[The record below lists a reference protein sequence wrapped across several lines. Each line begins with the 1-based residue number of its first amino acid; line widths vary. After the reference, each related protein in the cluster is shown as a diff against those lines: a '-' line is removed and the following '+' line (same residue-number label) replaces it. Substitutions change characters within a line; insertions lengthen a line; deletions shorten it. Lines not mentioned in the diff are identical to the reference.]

1 MKTQKVWSI
10 ISILVILGLA
20 IYLLMGQ
27 YDSFSIVAW
36 PIQWWKQNVNNVVI
50 GERPSIKAPDGTT
63 ANDGGIYLGK
73 NNNYAFTQTESESL
87 NPDTQAFNKNIPTL
101 LKSFS
106 TFDLK

>member
-20 IYLLMGQ
+20 IYLFMGHNQ
-27 YDSFSIVAW
+27 VSVMNAGYTNSAHGFAIAD
-36 PIQWWKQNVNNVVI
+36 PN
-50 GERPSIKAPDGTT
+50 IKNYSVKEGTT